1 MPHRRKRTCRSAG
14 PFMHGPVN
22 NHSTV
27 FCWGKRE
34 RGGDSPLGD
43 YQSACGEATVPKK
56 GLAVRQAPGGKQEQK
71 NRMTAPHGESARG
84 EGTPLS
90 VIFNLPVAKP
100 RLRKKGLA
108 VRQAAGGKQEQ
119 KNRMPRPAWGE
130 RERGGDSPLGEFQ
143 SACGEATV
151 PEKKD
156 LPKGK
161 SFFSGASG
169 RIRTGDLLI
178 TNQLRYQLRYR
189 SKASVF
195 QSRGVL

>member
-1 MPHRRKRTCRSAG
+1 
-14 PFMHGPVN
+14 MHGPVN

-27 FCWGKRE
+27 FCWGERE
-34 RGGDSPLGD
+34 RGGDSPLGEF
-43 YQSACGEATVPKK
+43 QSACGEAAAPEK
-56 GLAVRQAPGGKQEQK
+56 GACRSVSPW
-71 NRMTAPHGESARG
+71 GET
-84 EGTPLS
+84 GTKES
-90 VIFNLPVAKP
+90 HA
-100 RLRKKGLA
+100 
-108 VRQAAGGKQEQ
+108 
-119 KNRMPRPAWGE
+119 RPAWGE

-156 LPKGK
+156 LPSGK
-161 SFFSGASG
+161 SSFSGASG

>member
-1 MPHRRKRTCRSAG
+1 MWDIIRQKKEEPRRGNAVCAPQLPHRRKRTCHSAS

-22 NHSTV
+22 DHSTV
-27 FCWGKRE
+27 
-34 RGGDSPLGD
+34 
-43 YQSACGEATVPKK
+43 SAGV
-56 GLAVRQAPGGKQEQK
+56 
-71 NRMTAPHGESARG
+71 SARG

-108 VRQAAGGKQEQ
+108 VRQAPGGKQEQ